1 MSGGNH
7 LWLGKLLACACT
19 ITVGAGVSA
28 VASGQNAGGFD
39 TSGFNTGI
47 AAANIAWAKPKAIE
61 TTLTDIAAAG
71 FGSVRIGLKNPLT
84 GSYRALEQA
93 KRAGLDVL
101 VTIPLIDGA
110 VAAKS
115 AEPRARTDRFF
126 AAYGLSQI
134 DLERYRLRLED
145 LLAFADFH
153 GIPLIGLELG
163 NELNWSGYNGDLPL
177 SPSGSVIKKE
187 ADWQATD
194 RTRFEAG
201 LDRYR
206 AVIDITRQALAKY
219 PSLARVKLVSAGLAD
234 INSGF
239 IHHSGATYIAPDLV
253 YQAFA
258 AHKIFQQ
265 FDVVGIHLYEPLRN
279 ANALSARATMIDA
292 QLDDCAEA
300 AFATRPCWI
309 TEFGAALPQQ
319 DCAPSDSS
327 RIALMQPL
335 LKYLALP
342 ANAGRVPLGF
352 YYDWNDDAG
361 FALVRCGRP
370 TELTKILPRHKD
382 GNNELLGTP

>member
-1 MSGGNH
+1 MSGGNPF
-7 LWLGKLLACACT
+7 WIGKLAALACA
-19 ITVGAGVSA
+19 ITLGAGVSA
-28 VASGQNAGGFD
+28 VASGQDGPASN
-39 TSGFNTGI
+39 SGFNTGI

-71 FGSVRIGLKNPLT
+71 FGSVRIGLKNPIT
-84 GSYRALEQA
+84 GTYRALEQA
-93 KRAGLDVL
+93 KLAGLDVL

-110 VAAKS
+110 VAAKG
-115 AEPRARTDRFF
+115 AEPRPRNDRFF

-134 DLERYRLRLED
+134 DLERYRARLDD

-153 GIPLIGLELG
+153 EIPLIGLELG

-177 SPSGSVIKKE
+177 SNHGAVVKT
-187 ADWQATD
+187 ATDWPAED
-194 RTRFEAG
+194 RTRFETG
-201 LDRYR
+201 LDQYR
-206 AVIDITRQALAKY
+206 AVIDVTRQTLAKY
-219 PSLARVKLVSAGLAD
+219 PALAKVKLISAGLAD
-234 INSGF
+234 INSAF
-239 IHHSGATYIAPDLV
+239 IHGTGATYVAPDLV

-258 AHKIFQQ
+258 ARQIFQK

-279 ANALSARATMIDA
+279 ANALSARATMIDS
-292 QLDDCAEA
+292 QLDDCAEP
-300 AFATRPCWI
+300 AFADRPCWI

-319 DCAPSDSS
+319 DCAPTDTS

-335 LKYLALP
+335 LKYLAMP
-342 ANAGRVPLGF
+342 ANAGRIPMGF

-382 GNNELLGTP
+382 GDNEMLGTP